1 MSGTKIDRI
10 TLFGVTEIIDQ
21 TLDRRG
27 VIDAIAG
34 NSILIGITLYN
45 HIDRNCGIGPVSN
58 DKRGKNERGQQQAK
72 IEGAGLDKELI

>member
-1 MSGTKIDRI
+1 
-10 TLFGVTEIIDQ
+10 
-21 TLDRRG
+21 
-27 VIDAIAG
+27 
-34 NSILIGITLYN
+34 LYN